1 MIIDPF
7 LNNPKTL
14 YYKKLKNEFYGRD
27 QQRNSSHAET
37 NQHTQS

>member
-14 YYKKLKNEFYGRD
+14 YYQWSDSIYKQKTKKN
-27 QQRNSSHAET
+27 N
-37 NQHTQS
+37 

>member
-14 YYKKLKNEFYGRD
+14 YYQWSDSIYKPKTRKTIKNEKL
-27 QQRNSSHAET
+27 
-37 NQHTQS
+37 QSNRP